1 MDRRRDVSSRS
12 GKKSNSRR
20 REPDSIK
27 KKRKRNLE
35 DREEGR
41 RREKRTYA
49 SEYRSRPS
57 RDTHRK
63 KRPAYIDDEVFEKSG
78 FNDIENK
85 KSIRSDDNNI
95 SRDIEHNSE
104 TTKRNKSLRHKK
116 RLTLKN
122 IKRGI
127 LVVLGVIIVYIAYIL
142 IGFFNNV
149 QIDDSFAATNPSRG
163 ESVNILLL
171 GTDIGDVNQTDNQSL
186 KRTDTIML
194 LNYNPNNKKTQV
206 VSIPRDT
213 LVQMNGQNMK
223 INAVFQN
230 GGNASV
236 SSVVEDML
244 DITINYVM
252 DIDYEA
258 FRQFIDAIG
267 GIDMEIEYNMDYD
280 DDGQNLHIH
289 FTKGTTEHLDGQ
301 KAEEFFRWR
310 KNNDGTGFATGD
322 IGRIENQ
329 HKFLQKVVDKCKSPT
344 ILFKAPKILNAV
356 ATNMT
361 TNMKGSKMVRYGL
374 GIMRS
379 MKNGIN
385 MTTIAGTPQ
394 YINGIS
400 YLIYDESANAE
411 LIASLK
417 GSSSDDDD
425 ELSRKKASV
434 LILNCTNTS
443 GLAAQTKSKL
453 ASAGFENI
461 EVDNGS
467 SLDKSKVMTKYDNLQ
482 QEVMEILPKVK
493 ESEGKS
499 SDYPKYD
506 VVIML
511 GQDYI
516 E

>member
-1 MDRRRDVSSRS
+1 MDRKRNVNSRS
-12 GKKSNSRR
+12 GNRQNPRR
-20 REPDSIK
+20 REPDSIR
-27 KKRKRNLE
+27 KKRKRSPENIE
-35 DREEGR
+35 DVIRKDPRKHQKEHR
-41 RREKRTYA
+41 R
-49 SEYRSRPS
+49 
-57 RDTHRK
+57 
-63 KRPAYIDDEVFEKSG
+63 RPAYIDDEVFERSG

-85 KSIRSDDNNI
+85 NSRVVNKKSIDKEDCNI
-95 SRDIEHNSE
+95 SNKASKHN
-104 TTKRNKSLRHKK
+104 KK
-116 RLTLKN
+116 LTFKN
-122 IKRGI
+122 IKRGL
-127 LVVLGVIIVYIAYIL
+127 LVLIGIIIIYIIYIL
-142 IGFFNNV
+142 FNFFNSV
-149 QIDDSFAATNPSRG
+149 QIDDSYAATNPSRG
-163 ESVNILLL
+163 DSVNILLL
-171 GTDIGDVNQTDNQSL
+171 GTDIGDVNQSDNQSL

-194 LNYNPNNKKTQV
+194 LNYNPSSKKTQV

-230 GGNASV
+230 GGNASI

-244 DITINYVM
+244 DITVNYVM

-267 GIDMEIEYNMDYD
+267 GIDMEIENTMDYD

-289 FTKGTTEHLDGQ
+289 FTKGTKEHLDGQ

-322 IGRIENQ
+322 LGRIENQ
-329 HKFLQKVVDKCKSPT
+329 HKFLQKIVDKCKSPI
-344 ILFKAPKILNAV
+344 ILFKAPKIFNAV
-356 ATNMT
+356 STNMT

-385 MTTIAGTPQ
+385 MTTISGTPQ

-400 YLIYDESANAE
+400 YVVYDKSANVD
-411 LIASLK
+411 LINSLNGS
-417 GSSSDDDD
+417 GSSNDE

-443 GLAAQTKSKL
+443 GLAAQTKAKL

-461 EVDNGS
+461 EVNNGS
-467 SLDKSKVMTKYDNLQ
+467 ALDKSKVMTKYDNLK
-482 QEVMEILPKVK
+482 QEVMEVLPKVTQ
-493 ESEGKS
+493 SEGKS
-499 SDYPKYD
+499 SDYPRYD

-511 GQDYI
+511 GKDYI